1 MGSLT
6 TNAEGRESR
15 VILTGLPPPRRD
27 RLSHRAS
34 NFMRELL

>member
-6 TNAEGRESR
+6 TNAEGREAR
-15 VILTGLPPPRRD
+15 QYHAGLPPHRD

-34 NFMRELL
+34 NFMREFL